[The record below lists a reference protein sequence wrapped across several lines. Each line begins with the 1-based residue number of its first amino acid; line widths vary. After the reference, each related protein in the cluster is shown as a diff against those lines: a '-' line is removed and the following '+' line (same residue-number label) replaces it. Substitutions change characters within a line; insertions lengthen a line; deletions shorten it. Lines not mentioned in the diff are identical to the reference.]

1 MNRKMA
7 SRKGKM
13 SRKSKNLPGKLMNIP
28 ELKQA
33 FEQIEKDT
41 HDLLKQ
47 GLDEKETVKKFQ
59 DLWRSVF
66 FRSVNYE
73 SAKAFLDIK
82 RGSKSSKK
90 GTRKQK
96 QKGGFSQPLAGAPLD
111 YTTRPG
117 VDGPHGSFLQYQ
129 TSGLDSYNKFNQIA
143 MDSDPPDAYPTP
155 LVPIAIGSNQA

>member
-1 MNRKMA
+1 MV

-28 ELKQA
+28 ELKES

-47 GLDEKETVKKFQ
+47 GLDEKATVKKFQ

-82 RGSKSSKK
+82 RAKKSSKK
-90 GTRKQK
+90 GTQKQSQK
-96 QKGGFSQPLAGAPLD
+96 QKGGFAPLAGAPLD
-111 YTTRPG
+111 YSTRPG

-143 MDSDPPDAYPTP
+143 MDSDPPTANPTP

>member
-1 MNRKMA
+1 MV

-13 SRKSKNLPGKLMNIP
+13 SRKAKNLPGKLMNIP

-33 FEQIEKDT
+33 FGRIEKDT
-41 HDLLKQ
+41 HDLLKE
-47 GLDEKETVKKFQ
+47 GLDEKAAVKKFQ
-59 DLWRSVF
+59 DLWKSVF

-82 RGSKSSKK
+82 RGSKSSSKK
-90 GTRKQK
+90 GTRK

-117 VDGPHGSFLQYQ
+117 VDGSHGSFLQYQ

-143 MDSDPPDAYPTP
+143 MDSDPPTANSTP
-155 LVPIAIGSNQA
+155 LVPVAIGSNQA

>member
-1 MNRKMA
+1 MV

-13 SRKSKNLPGKLMNIP
+13 SRKAKNLPGKLMNIP
-28 ELKQA
+28 ELKEA
-33 FEQIEKDT
+33 FGRIEKDT
-41 HDLLKQ
+41 HDLLKE
-47 GLDEKETVKKFQ
+47 GLDEKAAVKKFQ
-59 DLWRSVF
+59 DLWKSVF

-96 QKGGFSQPLAGAPLD
+96 GGFVPLAGAPLD

-117 VDGPHGSFLQYQ
+117 IDGLHGSFLQYQ

-143 MDSDPPDAYPTP
+143 MDSDPPTANPTP
-155 LVPIAIGSNQA
+155 LVPVSIGSNQA

>member
-1 MNRKMA
+1 MV

-13 SRKSKNLPGKLMNIP
+13 SRKAKNLPGKLMNIP
-28 ELKQA
+28 ELKEA

-41 HDLLKQ
+41 HDLLKE
-47 GLDEKETVKKFQ
+47 GLDEKATVKKFQ
-59 DLWRSVF
+59 DLWKSVF

-82 RGSKSSKK
+82 RKSKNSSKK
-90 GTRKQK
+90 GTRK

-117 VDGPHGSFLQYQ
+117 IDGPHGSFLQYQ

-143 MDSDPPDAYPTP
+143 MDSDPPTANPTP
-155 LVPIAIGSNQA
+155 LVPVSIGSNQA

>member
-1 MNRKMA
+1 MV

-13 SRKSKNLPGKLMNIP
+13 SRKSKGLPGKLMNIP

-47 GLDEKETVKKFQ
+47 GLDEKAAVKKFQ

-90 GTRKQK
+90 GTQK
-96 QKGGFSQPLAGAPLD
+96 QKGGFLPLAGAPLD
-111 YTTRPG
+111 YSTRPG
-117 VDGPHGSFLQYQ
+117 IDGPHGSFVQYQ
-129 TSGLDSYNKFNQIA
+129 ISGLDSYNKFNQIA
-143 MDSDPPDAYPTP
+143 MDSDKTDFTP
-155 LVPIAIGSNQA
+155 LVPISIGSNQA